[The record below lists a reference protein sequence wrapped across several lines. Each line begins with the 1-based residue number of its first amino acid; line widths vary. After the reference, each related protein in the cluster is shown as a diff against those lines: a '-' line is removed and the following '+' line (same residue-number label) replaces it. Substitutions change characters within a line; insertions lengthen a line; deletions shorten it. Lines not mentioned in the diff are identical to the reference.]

1 MKNRMKDIVRFIDGT
16 ADEHMGAFAAQSA
29 FFIFL
34 SFFPIVNIFITLP
47 QYLPITEQQLL
58 SVIYFVMPGKFKT
71 YITSIVSEMY
81 NYSSGSMAIVSII
94 IAVWSAAKGI
104 MAIRNGLN
112 EVYRSRESRNYLII
126 RGISSIYTIVFVLF
140 LIILIPINIFG
151 TQIARFVLAKFPEYA
166 NETWL
171 ILSVKGTA
179 TFILLFVM
187 FELLYTIVPTRKMK
201 FRNQVPGA
209 LFAAFS
215 WVAVTKLFSI
225 YIDAYASQA
234 YLYGSLT
241 TVVLI
246 LFWMYFVI
254 YLIFVGAQI
263 NEYLHVCRKR
273 EREYELSK
281 YANGKTEVWDDDELV
296 ETDELKDETT
306 ADDKEKLAD
315 RGKDSSG

>member
-1 MKNRMKDIVRFIDGT
+1 MKDIVRFIDGT

-94 IAVWSAAKGI
+94 IAIWSAAKGI

-296 ETDELKDETT
+296 ETDELKGETT
-306 ADDKEKLAD
+306 AEKKDKSAD
-315 RGKDSSG
+315 QGKDSSG

>member
-94 IAVWSAAKGI
+94 IAIWSAAKGI

-201 FRNQVPGA
+201 FRNR
-209 LFAAFS
+209 L
-215 WVAVTKLFSI
+215 
-225 YIDAYASQA
+225 
-234 YLYGSLT
+234 
-241 TVVLI
+241 
-246 LFWMYFVI
+246 
-254 YLIFVGAQI
+254 
-263 NEYLHVCRKR
+263 
-273 EREYELSK
+273 
-281 YANGKTEVWDDDELV
+281 
-296 ETDELKDETT
+296 
-306 ADDKEKLAD
+306 
-315 RGKDSSG
+315 

>member
-1 MKNRMKDIVRFIDGT
+1 MKDIVRFIDGT

-296 ETDELKDETT
+296 ETDELKEKTI
-306 ADDKEKLAD
+306 AEKKDKSANQGE
-315 RGKDSSG
+315 DSSG

>member
-1 MKNRMKDIVRFIDGT
+1 MKDIVRFIDGT

-94 IAVWSAAKGI
+94 IAIWSAAKGI

-296 ETDELKDETT
+296 GTDELKE
-306 ADDKEKLAD
+306 E
-315 RGKDSSG
+315 DSSG

>member
-94 IAVWSAAKGI
+94 IAIWSAAKGI

-296 ETDELKDETT
+296 GTDELKE
-306 ADDKEKLAD
+306 E
-315 RGKDSSG
+315 DSSG

>member
-1 MKNRMKDIVRFIDGT
+1 MKDIVRFIDGT

-94 IAVWSAAKGI
+94 IAIWSAAKGI

-263 NEYLHVCRKR
+263 NEYLHVMMT
-273 EREYELSK
+273 S
-281 YANGKTEVWDDDELV
+281 W
-296 ETDELKDETT
+296 
-306 ADDKEKLAD
+306 
-315 RGKDSSG
+315 

>member
-1 MKNRMKDIVRFIDGT
+1 MKDIVRFIDGT

-94 IAVWSAAKGI
+94 IAIWSAAKGI

-296 ETDELKDETT
+296 ETDELKE
-306 ADDKEKLAD
+306 E
-315 RGKDSSG
+315 DSSG

>member
-1 MKNRMKDIVRFIDGT
+1 MKDIVRFIDGT

-94 IAVWSAAKGI
+94 IAIWSAAKGI

-296 ETDELKDETT
+296 ETDEP
-306 ADDKEKLAD
+306 KEE
-315 RGKDSSG
+315 DSSG

>member
-94 IAVWSAAKGI
+94 IAIWSAAKGI

-296 ETDELKDETT
+296 DTDELKGETT
-306 ADDKEKLAD
+306 ADDKEKLAE

>member
-1 MKNRMKDIVRFIDGT
+1 MKDIVRFIDGT